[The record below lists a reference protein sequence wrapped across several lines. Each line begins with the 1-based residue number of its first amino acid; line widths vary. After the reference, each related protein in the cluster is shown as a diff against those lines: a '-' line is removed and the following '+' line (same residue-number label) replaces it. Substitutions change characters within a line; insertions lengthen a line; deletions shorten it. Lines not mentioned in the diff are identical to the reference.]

1 MRTRQ
6 VLLIATVLFIAVL
19 IQTTLLNRIPFPGT
33 TPELL
38 PVLVVAFAMIYGRI
52 PGAVTGFAA
61 GLLMDIAPP
70 GNGPVGVSALI
81 LVIVGFVAGAYTD
94 VRDRTLILIVSV
106 TAASSGALTFVT
118 AALESILGSPRVS
131 WDQLAGVTLAGVF
144 YSVLLA
150 PFLVALLGWAARR
163 LTSEAVG

>member
-6 VLLIATVLFIAVL
+6 ILLIATVLFLAVL

-38 PVLVVAFAMIYGRI
+38 PVLVVVLAMLYGRI
-52 PGAVTGFAA
+52 PGAVTGFSA

-81 LVIVGFVAGAYTD
+81 LVVVGFVAGAYTD
-94 VRDRTLILIVSV
+94 ARDRTLVIIISV
-106 TAASSGALTFVT
+106 MAGSSAALTFVT
-118 AALESILGSPRVS
+118 AALESILGSSRVS
-131 WDQLAGVTLAGVF
+131 WDQLAGVTVAGVL

-150 PFLVALLGWAARR
+150 PILLALMGWAARR
-163 LTSEAVG
+163 LTPEAVG

>member
-1 MRTRQ
+1 MRARQ
-6 VLLIATVLFIAVL
+6 ILLIATVLFLAVL
-19 IQTTLLNRIPFPGT
+19 LQTTLLNRIPFPGT

-38 PVLVVAFAMIYGRI
+38 PVLVIAFAMAYGRI
-52 PGAVTGFAA
+52 PGAVIGFAA

-70 GNGPVGVSALI
+70 GNGPVGISALI
-81 LVIVGFVAGAYTD
+81 LVVIGFVAGAYTD
-94 VRDRTLILIVSV
+94 ARDRTLVLIISV
-106 TAASSGALTFVT
+106 TAASSAGLTFVT
-118 AALESILGSPRVS
+118 AALESILGSPRVP

-163 LTSEAVG
+163 LTPELVG